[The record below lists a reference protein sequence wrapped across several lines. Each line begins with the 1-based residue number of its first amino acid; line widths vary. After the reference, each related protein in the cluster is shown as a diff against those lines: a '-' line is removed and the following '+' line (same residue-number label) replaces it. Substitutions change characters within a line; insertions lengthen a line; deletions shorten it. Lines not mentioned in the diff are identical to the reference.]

1 MSSNAALPAFET
13 IALSRRGR
21 LLTVTLNRPDAMNA
35 VNLTLHDELPEAI
48 AFAAQDPAS
57 DVVVLTGA
65 GISTD
70 SGIPDFRG
78 PQGVWTRNPGAEKQ
92 ATIQNYLANAEV
104 RKASWRARLEHAAWT
119 ARPNTGHLAL
129 VALDQRL
136 GSHER
141 EQFYAQ
147 VTGKTP
153 ALLKA
158 HWSKMVF
165 TGRGQPPR
173 EADDGASVRRMVADN
188 PSMIGYIDRSA
199 LDASVRPVLVL
210 R

>member
-1 MSSNAALPAFET
+1 MAKLTPSRLRRLAAAAAL
-13 IALSRRGR
+13 
-21 LLTVTLNRPDAMNA
+21 LLAQ
-35 VNLTLHDELPEAI
+35 
-48 AFAAQDPAS
+48 AA
-57 DVVVLTGA
+57 
-65 GISTD
+65 
-70 SGIPDFRG
+70 SGS
-78 PQGVWTRNPGAEKQ
+78 
-92 ATIQNYLANAEV
+92 ANAELV
-104 RKASWRARLEHAAWT
+104 VIVSARNPLPALSGDQVAAIFLGQSGRFPDGG
-119 ARPNTGHLAL
+119 AV

-136 GSHER
+136 GSQER
-141 EQFYAQ
+141 QQFYSQ

-173 EADDGASVRRMVADN
+173 ELGDSAAVRRMVAEN
-188 PSMIGYIDRSA
+188 PAMIGYIDRSA

>member
-1 MSSNAALPAFET
+1 MRTRFRHLLVAAALALAACANASAQLVVIVSARNPLP
-13 IALSRRGR
+13 ALSPDQVAAIFLGQAGR
-21 LLTVTLNRPDAMNA
+21 FPGG
-35 VNLTLHDELPEAI
+35 
-48 AFAAQDPAS
+48 AAA
-57 DVVVLTGA
+57 
-65 GISTD
+65 
-70 SGIPDFRG
+70 
-78 PQGVWTRNPGAEKQ
+78 
-92 ATIQNYLANAEV
+92 
-104 RKASWRARLEHAAWT
+104 
-119 ARPNTGHLAL
+119 

-136 GSHER
+136 GAPER
-141 EQFYAQ
+141 DQFYAQ

-173 EADDGASVRRMVADN
+173 EVPDNASVRRMVADN
-188 PSMIGYIDRSA
+188 PSMIGYIDRAA